1 MEDGVWRFWEMRGE
15 SMAWLILPV
24 PMKVILE
31 KMLFLDE
38 DEEASL
44 LEVAV
49 VVVEK

>member
-1 MEDGVWRFWEMRGE
+1 MRGE

-24 PMKVILE
+24 PMKVIFE

-38 DEEASL
+38 EEAS

-49 VVVEK
+49 VVVEKWLVR